1 MSGSQNYGGAK
12 DGDRVSARMR
22 ILSLASEAER
32 AAIGLED
39 EGYRMTGLAS
49 RDTADTVLPAFSA
62 LLEAL
67 NSLLCGIEAEG
78 GSLRGPEGFIG
89 ELGAIVRTLVQT
101 ADSCAQCGD
110 LKNVNLT
117 IEGGALPRLKRLAA
131 LLLAYRAALAA
142 EAEEPG
148 RDSGI
153 IKNAID
159 QKLLDEIH
167 SIKWWH
173 RIELVPGFYSPGM
186 VKHGEDGSNYE
197 ETRFGIPA
205 DLTGKSVLDIGGWD
219 GYFAFACEKRRASK
233 IVVCDVPVTKG
244 GNWGGTAGFNLAKKL
259 LNSKVEFVEMSV
271 NDLSPSNI
279 GMFDITL
286 QYGVLYHLE
295 NMLPALK
302 ATCAVT
308 KEYSLLETATLPKAH
323 DKSPDIALAGFLPG
337 FVKDPTNYW
346 YPNVECLKQMLL
358 YSGYKSVDVLY
369 YDFDRVTVKASKS

>member
-1 MSGSQNYGGAK
+1 MSGSQNNGGAK
-12 DGDRVSARMR
+12 DRARVKAMLRV
-22 ILSLASEAER
+22 LSLASEAER
-32 AAIGLED
+32 SAIGLED
-39 EGYRMTGLAS
+39 ELYRMTVLSA
-49 RDTADTVLPAFSA
+49 RDTDDTVLPAFSA

-78 GSLRGPEGFIG
+78 GSLRGPEGLIG
-89 ELGAIVRTLVQT
+89 ELGDIVRILIQT
-101 ADSCAQCGD
+101 AESCAQCGD
-110 LKNVNLT
+110 LNGVNLT
-117 IEGGALPRLKRLAA
+117 IEGGALPRLKRLTA

-142 EAEEPG
+142 GIEETG

-153 IKNAID
+153 IKSAID

-167 SIKWWH
+167 SVKWWH
-173 RIELVPGFYSPGM
+173 RIELAPGFYSPGM

-219 GYFAFACEKRRASK
+219 GYFAFACEKRKASK

-259 LNSKVEFVEMSV
+259 LNSKVGFVEMSV
-271 NDLSPSNI
+271 IDLSPTTI
-279 GMFDITL
+279 GAFDITL

-302 ATCAVT
+302 ATCGVT
-308 KEYSLLETATLPKAH
+308 KEYTLLETATLPKAY

-337 FVKDPTNYW
+337 FVEDPTNYW

-358 YSGYKSVDVLY
+358 YAGYKSVEVLY
-369 YDFDRVTVKASKS
+369 YDFDRVTVKASK

>member
-1 MSGSQNYGGAK
+1 
-12 DGDRVSARMR
+12 
-22 ILSLASEAER
+22 
-32 AAIGLED
+32 
-39 EGYRMTGLAS
+39 MTGLAA
-49 RDTADTVLPAFSA
+49 RDTDDTVLRAFSA

-67 NSLLCGIEAEG
+67 NSLLCGIEVES
-78 GSLRGPEGFIG
+78 GSLRGPEGFTG
-89 ELGAIVRTLVQT
+89 ELGDIVRTLIQT

-110 LKNVNLT
+110 LKGVNLT
-117 IEGGALPRLKRLAA
+117 LESGALPRLKRLTA
-131 LLLAYRAALAA
+131 LLLTYRAALAA
-142 EAEEPG
+142 GIEEPG

-153 IKNAID
+153 IKSAID

-167 SIKWWH
+167 SVKWWH
-173 RIELVPGFYSPGM
+173 RIELAPGFYSPGM

-219 GYFAFACEKRRASK
+219 GYFAFACEKRKASK
-233 IVVCDVPVTKG
+233 IVVCDVPATKG
-244 GNWGGTAGFNLAKKL
+244 GNWGGTAGFNLARKL
-259 LNSKVEFVEMSV
+259 LRSKVEFVEMSV
-271 NDLSPSNI
+271 NDLSPSRI

-308 KEYSLLETATLPKAH
+308 KEYTLLETATLPKAH
-323 DKSPDIALAGFLPG
+323 DKSPDVALAGFLPG
-337 FVKDPTNYW
+337 FVRDPTNYW

-358 YSGYKSVDVLY
+358 YAGYKSAEVLY
-369 YDFDRVTVKASKS
+369 YDFDRATVKASKS